1 MNQSTHLGLLEGQT
15 VLITGA
21 GNGIGAAIAKT
32 FAAEGANLIL
42 TDINQEGCESTLAS
56 LSHNKSNSRYIQA
69 DLSNKTEQ
77 QRLIDA
83 IEGDLVTCF
92 VHCASPRRF
101 EKDVVD
107 TVSEETW
114 DEMLAVNVSAGFLIA
129 RHISRKLIEK
139 NKPGNIVFTTSLHA
153 ETPRNL
159 PHYSA
164 SKAAQTM
171 VVKELAKSLGR
182 HGIRVNAIAPGAIP
196 GGGFNAAASGIER
209 LEACTSLGRLG
220 TPEDIA
226 NVALALVCDRFFGY
240 VTGATIPVDGGLALH
255 NWIEPPAV

>member
-1 MNQSTHLGLLEGQT
+1 MNQSTHQALLEGQT
-15 VLITGA
+15 ALITGA

-42 TDINQEGCESTLAS
+42 TDINQEGCESTLTS

-77 QRLIDA
+77 RRLIDS

-129 RHISRKLIEK
+129 RHVSKKLIKK

-164 SKAAQTM
+164 SR
-171 VVKELAKSLGR
+171 R
-182 HGIRVNAIAPGAIP
+182 HRPW
-196 GGGFNAAASGIER
+196 S
-209 LEACTSLGRLG
+209 
-220 TPEDIA
+220 
-226 NVALALVCDRFFGY
+226 
-240 VTGATIPVDGGLALH
+240 
-255 NWIEPPAV
+255 